1 MFCGSAPIN
10 ANTRKIVRMNKFLK
24 TTLLLVAVV
33 IATSLVIS
41 SCGEGVDNSPEVT
54 ILEVHKDTCVVDFD
68 STFTEESL
76 INYMEELN
84 MAFPHI
90 VLAQAKLETGNFT
103 SKVFKDNNNLFGMKR
118 AGKRPSTVKHISRG
132 HGRYMHWKES
142 VLDYAL
148 RQAYYRAHSMKSDEE
163 YYQHLIQSGYA
174 RDVNYISKIRKI
186 VNSK

>member
-1 MFCGSAPIN
+1 MFCGSATIN
-10 ANTRKIVRMNKFLK
+10 ANTRKIVRMYKFLK

-33 IATSLVIS
+33 ITTLLVIA
-41 SCGEGVDNSPEVT
+41 SCGERVDSSPGVT

-68 STFTEESL
+68 STFTEKSL

-84 MAFPHI
+84 IAFPNI

-103 SKVFKDNNNLFGMKR
+103 SQVFKNNNNLFGMKR
-118 AGKRPSTVKHISRG
+118 AYKRPSTVKHISRG

-163 YYQHLIQSGYA
+163 YYQHLLDSGYA
-174 RDVNYISKIRKI
+174 SDPNYIQKLRSI
-186 VNSK
+186 VNK